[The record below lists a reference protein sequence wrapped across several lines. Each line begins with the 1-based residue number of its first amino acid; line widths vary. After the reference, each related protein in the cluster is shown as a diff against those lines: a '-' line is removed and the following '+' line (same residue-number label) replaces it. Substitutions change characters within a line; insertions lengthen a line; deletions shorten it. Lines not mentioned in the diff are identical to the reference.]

1 MEEEL
6 YTLLTANLSVPDAA
20 IGWFTAPQGIGHPKI
35 VLNVIDDADGLAHD
49 GPIEL
54 FEGLVQIDTYSLD
67 RAQAKAVSR
76 QVRDLLHGYKGG
88 GFEVIQHLRTRDGRE
103 GGTNEA
109 ERPYRVSLDFR
120 TMWKP

>member
-6 YTLLTANLSVPDAA
+6 FALLNANLSVPSQA
-20 IGWFTAPQGIGHPKI
+20 IGWFTAPQGIGYPKV

-54 FEGLVQIDTYSLD
+54 FEALVQIDTYALD

-76 QVRDLLHGYKGG
+76 QVRDLLHGYKGS

-103 GGTNEA
+103 GGSNEA
-109 ERPYRVSLDFR
+109 ERPYRVSMDFM